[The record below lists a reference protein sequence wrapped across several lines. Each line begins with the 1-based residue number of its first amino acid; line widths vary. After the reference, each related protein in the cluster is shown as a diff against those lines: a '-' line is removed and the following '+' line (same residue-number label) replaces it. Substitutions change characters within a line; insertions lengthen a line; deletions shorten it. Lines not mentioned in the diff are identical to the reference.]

1 MQRRDFLKNIGG
13 LGSFIV
19 LDSILAQSL
28 WIPSALGGTVP
39 LASLQSMLNP
49 EQALILFNPQEARFQ
64 ETLVS
69 FNKRTTVSPSV
80 RVLCKTSEAV
90 AGCILWAKQNNVP
103 LAMRNGGHSYEGFS
117 QTTGIVIDV
126 RLMNTIETSES
137 GDMAVV
143 GGGAVLGRVY
153 EAVSKK
159 GRAIPAGS
167 CPTVGVSG
175 HTTGGGFGLLARP
188 FGLACDSLLSV
199 EIVTAQGLLMTASET
214 VNPDLFWALR
224 GAGGGNFGII
234 TKLNFKTHAVKNVTT
249 FLSGWSTD
257 KATATRLLKAWQA
270 WAPVAPNGITTLF
283 KFSKSKDNLF
293 TVRLVGQTVNSVLA
307 LTTELN
313 SHIYSIKKPDSF
325 TPKTQPFLQ
334 AVQQFGA
341 DKAFPQSLTYP
352 SVYMKGKSD
361 YVKTIIPDA
370 GYGPLFDNLPPG
382 IAVIF
387 DSYGG
392 QVRARK
398 DTDTAFA
405 HRENTIASIQ
415 YYTQWDNPSDT
426 PAKLNAINTYY
437 SSLRPY
443 MSGSAYVNY
452 CDLDIKNYA
461 QAYWGQNLAR
471 LVSIKNAYDP
481 ENIFKHA
488 QSVPVKL

>member
-159 GRAIPAGS
+159 GRAIPSGS

-352 SVYMKGKSD
+352 SVYMKGK
-361 YVKTIIPDA
+361 
-370 GYGPLFDNLPPG
+370 
-382 IAVIF
+382 
-387 DSYGG
+387 
-392 QVRARK
+392 
-398 DTDTAFA
+398 
-405 HRENTIASIQ
+405 
-415 YYTQWDNPSDT
+415 
-426 PAKLNAINTYY
+426 
-437 SSLRPY
+437 
-443 MSGSAYVNY
+443 
-452 CDLDIKNYA
+452 
-461 QAYWGQNLAR
+461 
-471 LVSIKNAYDP
+471 
-481 ENIFKHA
+481 
-488 QSVPVKL
+488 